1 MVSFLISPH
10 DFLLLGFYIH
20 TEAFADVSFSYT
32 GTDNAKAAAL
42 NMYTKFF
49 PFLIDH
55 SRAFNFKDLCMNT
68 RPLLGNIEID
78 TSNNHSIIIGGSMI
92 FYTKEVE
99 LMCL

>member
-1 MVSFLISPH
+1 MSNIDVVSLMLAFHRQDLIELP
-10 DFLLLGFYIH
+10 I
-20 TEAFADVSFSYT
+20 

-78 TSNNHSIIIGGSMI
+78 TSNNHSIIISGSMI
-92 FYTKEVE
+92 FYSKEVE